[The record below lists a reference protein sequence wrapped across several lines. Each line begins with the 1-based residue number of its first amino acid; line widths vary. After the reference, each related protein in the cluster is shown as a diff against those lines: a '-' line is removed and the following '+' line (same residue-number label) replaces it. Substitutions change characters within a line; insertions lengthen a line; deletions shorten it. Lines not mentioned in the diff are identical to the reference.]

1 VGRNLT
7 ILSRLAEISP
17 IRIVAPT
24 GVYRE
29 AFTPLS
35 LREISESDLAN
46 LWITELT
53 EGIEGTSI
61 RAGFIKL
68 AMSDDGPSA
77 LEIRNLKA
85 AAKASQATGAM
96 IANHTIGGNVAREEM
111 DVLEEAGLDLQRFI
125 WVHAQTET
133 NLTV

>member
-1 VGRNLT
+1 MECSTVGVGRNLT

-96 IANHTIGGNVAREEM
+96 IANHTIGGNVA
-111 DVLEEAGLDLQRFI
+111 
-125 WVHAQTET
+125 
-133 NLTV
+133 